1 MAMSDKIEAFILE
14 LLKEDDDWLEIGR
27 NELASVFNCV
37 PSQINYVISTRFC
50 PERGYAVESKRGG
63 GGCLRIRRLD
73 SPGNSLLAETVGQI
87 GNMIDYKTAE
97 SLIRRLVSQNEI
109 DSKIAAL
116 ITAAISDKSLPQSLG
131 SKRDEIRANITKNML
146 TALM

>member
-73 SPGNSLLAETVGQI
+73 SPDNSLLTETVGQI
-87 GNMIDYKTAE
+87 GSVIDYKTAE
-97 SLIRRLVSQNEI
+97 SLICRLVSQNEI
-109 DSKIAAL
+109 DSKSAAL
-116 ITAAISDKSLPQSLG
+116 ITAAINDKSLPQSLG

>member
-73 SPGNSLLAETVGQI
+73 SPDNSLLTETVGQI
-87 GNMIDYKTAE
+87 GSVIDYKTAE

-109 DSKIAAL
+109 DSKSAAL
-116 ITAAISDKSLPQSLG
+116 ITAAINDKSLPQSLG

>member
-50 PERGYAVESKRGG
+50 PERGYAVESRRGG

-73 SPGNSLLAETVGQI
+73 SQKASLLKDTINRI
-87 GNMIDYKTAE
+87 GASADYKTAE
-97 SLIRRLVSQNEI
+97 SLIHRLVTQNEI
-109 DSKIAAL
+109 DSKSAAL
-116 ITAAISDKSLPQSLG
+116 IMAAISDKSLPQSIG
-131 SKRDEIRANITKNML
+131 AKKDEIRANIIKNML
-146 TALM
+146 TVLM

>member
-50 PERGYAVESKRGG
+50 PERGYVVESRRGG

-73 SPGNSLLAETVGQI
+73 NQKASLLKDTINCI
-87 GNMIDYKTAE
+87 GSSADYKTAE
-97 SLIRRLVSQNEI
+97 SLIHRLVTQNEI
-109 DSKIAAL
+109 DSKSAAL
-116 ITAAISDKSLPQSLG
+116 MMAAISDKSLPQSIG
-131 SKRDEIRANITKNML
+131 AKKDEIRANIIKNML
-146 TALM
+146 TVLM